1 MSRWRK
7 FLHPRIP
14 TSRRG
19 SGTATGRP
27 SRPPSRP
34 TSARSSRAA
43 RGAGLAPQEAED
55 VTQAT
60 FTTFIESAP
69 RFEGRSSVRTWLF
82 GILYKKIAEARRAG
96 QRDRQHE
103 EIDEAFEGRF
113 DARGQW
119 STPPRPVDTVL
130 HQKAVETEI
139 FNCLDAAPL
148 RQSLAFIL
156 REVEELPTE
165 DICNVLG
172 ITRTNFGVMIH
183 RIRNRVRDCLWV
195 DYPDKRFPAT
205 DGRRLA
211 ATRRSGGAVPAM
223 DLLIG
228 TTAVLADAVLVTR
241 NRRDFERIPGL
252 TVRAD

>member
-1 MSRWRK
+1 MAEVLTPSDLDFAAK
-7 FLHPRIP
+7 I
-14 TSRRG
+14 RG
-19 SGTATGRP
+19 GDRTAIQTAVEAYL
-27 SRPPSRP
+27 SQIL
-34 TSARSSRAA
+34 RAA

-60 FTTFIESAP
+60 FATFIESAP

-96 QRDRQHE
+96 QRDRQNE
-103 EIDEAFEGRF
+103 EIDEGFERRF

-130 HQKAVETEI
+130 HQKEVETEI

-156 REVEELPTE
+156 REVEQLSTE
-165 DICNVLG
+165 DICRVLS

-183 RIRNRVRDCLWV
+183 RIRNRVRDCLEAKGV
-195 DYPDKRFPAT
+195 A
-205 DGRRLA
+205 
-211 ATRRSGGAVPAM
+211 
-223 DLLIG
+223 
-228 TTAVLADAVLVTR
+228 
-241 NRRDFERIPGL
+241 E
-252 TVRAD
+252 